1 MALML
6 RHRVGAAL
14 GGGVAGGAGEGGPG
28 DLSGRVPISRLR
40 RGEPG
45 LTPSVTTAVRAT
57 IAINRSFHLNNE
69 WLHLSRTKQLLLR
82 SLVELG
88 FPDRV
93 NLRDC
98 LWRSTRQVNG
108 LIFAAQVLS
117 QLAGLKLGRSSSRFL
132 CTARRD
138 RMRHWRCP
146 VPQDSPRINICQC
159 LLRGPSGSS

>member
-1 MALML
+1 
-6 RHRVGAAL
+6 
-14 GGGVAGGAGEGGPG
+14 
-28 DLSGRVPISRLR
+28 
-40 RGEPG
+40 
-45 LTPSVTTAVRAT
+45 VRAT

-93 NLRDC
+93 YLRDC

-117 QLAGLKLGRSSSRFL
+117 QLAGPEAGPIVFQVLLHRAVIECVIG
-132 CTARRD
+132 A
-138 RMRHWRCP
+138 
-146 VPQDSPRINICQC
+146 PQYRKTSHE
-159 LLRGPSGSS
+159 